1 MLPFRTRPD
10 ICRLADRQVTTLDF
24 NRNLVKRLIM
34 NGTLALWYESK
45 TSEERRSEATRRR
58 GGEPSVRLHV
68 NLWRDIGKDFNFLD
82 VGFLLEEVG
91 DLDRLYLYIPGPID
105 PTCFFDLSSALKDAD
120 TLNAVFNEVAVIKRE
135 ADEHFIVATGS
146 SKLRVIHHVKPDRDL
161 AVYPI
166 NVPGRGRGT
175 IVALKTAF
183 CARIGDQT
191 QADHEHYV
199 RLRIFLRGEARNLF
213 STEESAPGVG
223 LSLTQDVLETTEFRL
238 NERRS
243 YPPLIL
249 QRSML
254 GPVSLKSV
262 HYFLIRSK
270 NHQLGSQHQNFRK
283 VRNLEP
289 DIWTSYLRV
298 GLPSP
303 GRFGRR
309 PQADGMI
316 IYQWRAIATEE
327 EKPLDDFIAYASF
340 RIVQAKIPAYL
351 VAILAIGGVGSA
363 LLNVGIAALHWMYG
377 ELGWPKPSSGL
388 SNLYVGAML
397 GVFALSPMILSR
409 LRGRRN

>member
-1 MLPFRTRPD
+1 M
-10 ICRLADRQVTTLDF
+10 
-24 NRNLVKRLIM
+24 
-34 NGTLALWYESK
+34 
-45 TSEERRSEATRRR
+45 
-58 GGEPSVRLHV
+58 RLHV
-68 NLWRDIGKDFNFLD
+68 NLWRDIDKDFNFLD
-82 VGFLLEEVG
+82 VGFLLEEVD

-105 PTCFFDLSSALKDAD
+105 PACFFDLSSALKDAD
-120 TLNAVFNEVAVIKRE
+120 TLNAVFNEVAVIQRE
-135 ADEHFIVATGS
+135 ADEHFIVATDS
-146 SKLRVIHHVKPDRDL
+146 VKLRVIHHINPDRDL
-161 AVYPI
+161 AIYPI

-175 IVALKTAF
+175 IVALKTAL
-183 CARIGDQT
+183 CARIGDPM
-191 QADHEHYV
+191 QAAHEHYV
-199 RLRIFLRGEARNLF
+199 RLRVFLRGEARNLF

-254 GPVSLKSV
+254 GQVRLKSV

-289 DIWTSYLRV
+289 EIWTSYLRV
-298 GLPSP
+298 GQPP
-303 GRFGRR
+303 PRRWGRKPR
-309 PQADGMI
+309 ADGMI
-316 IYQWRAIATEE
+316 IYQWRAIAKD

-351 VAILAIGGVGSA
+351 VAILAIGGVGGA
-363 LLNVGIAALHWMYG
+363 LLNVGISGLHWMYG
-377 ELGWPKPSSGL
+377 EMGWPQPSTGL

-397 GVFALSPMILSR
+397 GVFALGPMILSR
-409 LRGRRN
+409 IRGRRN